1 MEWSSPW
8 KTLTSVVESTQKA
21 LDKLEESADATFLE
35 TPESKSNDTGNN
47 ERTISQAN
55 TPVVAADG
63 NGTGRGIRS
72 KKTPASSSSS
82 APPPSLKI
90 NAKSSSD
97 GDKWWMDDNTS
108 SIRRSSSSTPSP
120 TVASPVVEN
129 DGFTTPKS
137 APLSSTTP
145 PLPPKSSGQQV
156 EKLRINLKKA
166 IAAAKDARAQKRA
179 LADELK
185 IISQSKVPLEKRIKE
200 LVKMNSDTERSNV
213 VIAKERDALR
223 EENGRSNER
232 ILELEATIKQL
243 QQSAIRNEGIE
254 ASQTQTEPNEIQ
266 TKTQNQAEGVPE
278 VGPETPDPGT
288 SDATAPVTALN
299 ETIDALNAKVSEYE
313 TGQAEHNATMTS
325 VQETLTKRES
335 QLEQAAVQMA
345 ELTTKVETL
354 EDACERYQGEL
365 ADAQAQLARTTK
377 ALEDAN
383 AQNLDARQLQ
393 ADLEEEVEKRSAL
406 MEEGMA
412 LSKKQA
418 TMETQ
423 IRELQSAAHTSKNAA
438 NEAKEEKD
446 AMELQY
452 KAMQKRLQ
460 GNNLKMAESESASY
474 NVQQSQKSMEKKI
487 KSCEG
492 NIKKLTAERE
502 ELKGAVSDAL
512 QNLAREAE
520 KVAVLKQDIARLEA
534 EKDKVELNSKESGS
548 AAKESRER
556 EDKLSAQVET
566 LQKAATDMVSLGNDR
581 EKQFQAKV
589 QLMRTKAE
597 LAEQRN
603 EELMQEATN
612 ATKPL
617 LRQIRSLQ
625 KLHDDRALSWDSAE
639 ALLTERLATTE
650 AQLSRAKEA
659 KRAVEKDKARA
670 TQKLLLVEEELAQ
683 SNADLEQE
691 RAARAALEGEAK
703 ETNQRLTKVQ
713 EGLASHAQTV
723 EALETTVH
731 RLTVEASSATGT
743 LHAVEME
750 RDSLAEQ
757 LRRAEGALKEQVE
770 RRNELAQIHAAAASI
785 AESVVDSEG
794 GRTSAAGSFSGE
806 PRLSDSSSLLSS
818 VLLGGGG
825 VGRCHGRARRRPG
838 LYCKKQREQPASPS
852 EPVGADDG
860 PSPPSNP
867 AASRLHQVPGERQT
881 GHGRESVGARIGE
894 ASPS

>member
-1 MEWSSPW
+1 
-8 KTLTSVVESTQKA
+8 
-21 LDKLEESADATFLE
+21 
-35 TPESKSNDTGNN
+35 
-47 ERTISQAN
+47 
-55 TPVVAADG
+55 
-63 NGTGRGIRS
+63 
-72 KKTPASSSSS
+72 
-82 APPPSLKI
+82 
-90 NAKSSSD
+90 
-97 GDKWWMDDNTS
+97 
-108 SIRRSSSSTPSP
+108 
-120 TVASPVVEN
+120 
-129 DGFTTPKS
+129 
-137 APLSSTTP
+137 
-145 PLPPKSSGQQV
+145 LPPKSSGQQV

-691 RAARAALEGEAK
+691 RAARAALEEEAK

-723 EALETTVH
+723 EGLETTVH

-825 VGRCHGRARRRPG
+825 
-838 LYCKKQREQPASPS
+838 S
-852 EPVGADDG
+852 EDATDEPDADLAFIAKNSGNSLRVPV
-860 PSPPSNP
+860 
-867 AASRLHQVPGERQT
+867 SRLERTMAHLRRQIRQLRGSIRSLESDRRDMAEKVLELESAKQALHDAQKNATAEKQKLQAVTQKQNVLLELLGEKEEAIECLEDNIATMKTMYRQQT
-881 GHGRESVGARIGE
+881 TDLLTRIETLEGGGR
-894 ASPS
+894 